1 MMTAVI
7 VQCRMSSTR
16 FPGKA
21 LKDLGGRPVLAWT
34 LSAMKKVKADAYYV
48 ATDEASFSELEP
60 VARSCGWDIFSGPLD
75 DVLKRFCLLIEKID
89 ADVVVRAT
97 ADNPFLF
104 YEAAE
109 SLLDE
114 YMRRIA
120 LSPCDYMTWTGLPH
134 GSGVEVFSGKSLV
147 AAEKS
152 TSLPYDR
159 EHVAPSLYNHRNR
172 FSAVMQ
178 KAPTRFY
185 YPDCRTTIDTPS
197 DYRRALSAVRFL
209 SKGKAGNEPYTTE
222 QILSAFSEPSVTHP
236 VLFVPSVKEGGGT
249 GHLRRSLDAAIE
261 SGALVYIPKDASLR
275 ECGELTEQAKGRGL
289 SDWQIVTEYPLPGEY
304 SLIVSDFFSLDK
316 HTASSLCAAAPLA
329 AIDEGSDNTCFCD
342 YLIDIIPSNLSRKSN
357 ISESAFMTMPSRTQ
371 SGERCKKFSDIK
383 TVLVCFGGEDPSS
396 LTVPVSISLRREGLS
411 VSAVVPEGI
420 DSSEAEA
427 AGVTCMRPVPVLREI
442 LSSYDLVV
450 THYGLTAYE
459 AAYAGCAVLLFS
471 PTKLHASLAKK
482 YGFVC
487 LEKKDAAGKKLH
499 TVLSESEKLYPH
511 IDPVNRHT
519 SLGAFIASLAKGKR
533 FSCPVC
539 GQSDPEKNAVVSRT
553 LHRTFRRCASCGMIY
568 MSWTDSNA
576 APDYDKTYFAEEYKA
591 QYGKTYL
598 EDFDAIKAQGV
609 RRIREIDSLVKN
621 KKRFASKL
629 SVLDVGCAYGPFLA
643 AAAEDGWQVFGADV
657 SKDAVSYVQSSLLFP
672 ASCTSFPDFDPASEF
687 GVRQFDALTMWYVIE
702 HFQNLDRVLESA
714 LALVKDGGIF
724 AFSTPSA
731 EGVSALMNTD
741 DFYAQSPADHYTL
754 WEPSKAKHILKRFGF
769 TVEKIISTGH
779 HPERFP
785 QVKKH
790 GWQKDSLMYSLYAFR
805 SRISRL
811 GDTFEVYCRKT
822 GGAEE
827 GEKSHE

>member
-1 MMTAVI
+1 MTAVI

-357 ISESAFMTMPSRTQ
+357 ITEISFMTLPSRTRD
-371 SGERCKKFSDIK
+371 GERCKTLSDIK
-383 TVLVCFGGEDPSS
+383 SVLVCFGGEDPAS
-396 LTVPVSISLRREGLS
+396 LTVPVSASLRREGFS
-411 VSAVVPEGI
+411 VSAVVPDGT
-420 DSSEAEA
+420 DASEAER
-427 AGVTCMRPVPVLREI
+427 AGVTCMPPVPVLRET
-442 LSSYDLVV
+442 LASYDLVV

-487 LEKKDAAGKKLH
+487 LEKNDAVGKKLH
-499 TVLSESEKLYPH
+499 AVLSAPEKLYPH
-511 IDPVNRHT
+511 IPPVSKHS
-519 SLGAFIASLAKGKR
+519 SLGVFIATLANGKR
-533 FSCPVC
+533 LSCPVC

-553 LHRTFRRCASCGMIY
+553 RERTFRRCASCSMIY
-568 MSWTDSNA
+568 MSWTA
-576 APDYDKTYFAEEYKA
+576 ASGKSDYGKAYFAEEYKA

-598 EDFDAIKAQGV
+598 EDFDAIKTQGS
-609 RRIREIDSLVKN
+609 RRIRYIDSLIKN
-621 KKRFASKL
+621 KKRFASKP
-629 SVLDVGCAYGPFLA
+629 SVLDVGCAYGPFLLA
-643 AAAEDGWQVFGADV
+643 ASDDGWQVFGTDV
-657 SKDAVSYVQSSLLFP
+657 SRDAVSYVQSSLLFP
-672 ASCTSFPDFDPASEF
+672 ASCAAFPDFDPAQEF
-687 GVRQFDALTMWYVIE
+687 GIRQFDALTMWYVIE
-702 HFQNLDRVLESA
+702 HFQNLSSVLERVC
-714 LALVKDGGIF
+714 ALVKDGGVF

-731 EGVSALMNTD
+731 EGVSARMNTD
-741 DFYAQSPADHYTL
+741 DFYEKSPADHYTL
-754 WEPSKAKHILKRFGF
+754 WEPSKARLILKRFGF

-790 GWQKDSLMYSLYAFR
+790 GWKKDSIMYSLYACR
-805 SRISRL
+805 SRIARL

-822 GGAEE
+822 GASS
-827 GEKSHE
+827 GENLHG